1 MLPWQISDITEVT
14 SPLQFF
20 VLVYYFDNVNEIIKA
35 FCNPSNMP
43 LSIIQTLKKIPVL
56 YLEGEALESM
66 SRLFLQIRNEI
77 GVESIPT
84 QAAAEDFA
92 SQELSNLYVTNK
104 LVEIIISFLHAKHP
118 YRIRPPGKCRSQ
130 RDFPVFV
137 HTFKSKNNPGCS
149 VKDFLH
155 E

>member
-56 YLEGEALESM
+56 YLEGEA
-66 SRLFLQIRNEI
+66 
-77 GVESIPT
+77 
-84 QAAAEDFA
+84 
-92 SQELSNLYVTNK
+92 
-104 LVEIIISFLHAKHP
+104 
-118 YRIRPPGKCRSQ
+118 
-130 RDFPVFV
+130 VF
-137 HTFKSKNNPGCS
+137 TDSK
-149 VKDFLH
+149 
-155 E
+155 

>member
-1 MLPWQISDITEVT
+1 M
-14 SPLQFF
+14 
-20 VLVYYFDNVNEIIKA
+20 LVYYFDNVNEIIKA

-104 LVEIIISFLHAKHP
+104 LVEIIISFLHAKHLTASAP
-118 YRIRPPGKCRSQ
+118 RENADPSEIFLYLYTHLNQ
-130 RDFPVFV
+130 
-137 HTFKSKNNPGCS
+137 KNNPGCS